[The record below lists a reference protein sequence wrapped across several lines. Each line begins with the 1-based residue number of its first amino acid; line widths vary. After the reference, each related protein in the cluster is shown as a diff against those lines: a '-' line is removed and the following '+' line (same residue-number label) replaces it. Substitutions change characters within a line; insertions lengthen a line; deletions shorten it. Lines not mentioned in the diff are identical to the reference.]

1 MRVLSISPR
10 SRFDAMP
17 LVRANVPSPSLYERA
32 MPASILSHSAS
43 APAMPVVTSPSS
55 RVSSTSASKPNVA
68 IRPQAANA
76 GAPLFSSARRWNALP
91 TRSSRAVGVN
101 ARPRSRPRG
110 SPETSV
116 YGRSTAPGSAA
127 SVRLRRSSTPPTVT
141 RGLDVPANRAFTAS
155 RTWLATVRPNRASHG
170 RGIVMHRSPPGRAHP
185 LRTLPRARSPPAM
198 EAAGPAEALA
208 GAGAAGPTVAA
219 TVGPGP
225 HRRPGSRPA
234 AAGRPSDAR
243 SSGSAPHA

>member
-17 LVRANVPSPSLYERA
+17 LVSANVPSPSLYERA

-101 ARPRSRPRG
+101 ARPRSLPPRLPG
-110 SPETSV
+110 NV
-116 YGRSTAPGSAA
+116 RVRSIDRARQRRFGTAPSKFDPADGHPWARRVGEPRVHRVQDLTRHGSAEPSEPWTRHRDA
-127 SVRLRRSSTPPTVT
+127 SLPSRARASATDIAARTFATGDGGGWSGGGFGGGGGGWSDGGGDGRPGAASPTRIPT
-141 RGLDVPANRAFTAS
+141 RG
-155 RTWLATVRPNRASHG
+155 G
-170 RGIVMHRSPPGRAHP
+170 
-185 LRTLPRARSPPAM
+185 
-198 EAAGPAEALA
+198 
-208 GAGAAGPTVAA
+208 
-219 TVGPGP
+219 
-225 HRRPGSRPA
+225 
-234 AAGRPSDAR
+234 
-243 SSGSAPHA
+243 GSAIRCA